1 MDYSY
6 KNLTSRLLD
15 VRKSNNLTQEELGK
29 LLGYTRAVVAQIENG
44 GVKPSVEFIVV
55 FCQKF
60 NISIDSLLLDE
71 SYAKV
76 PEGILKSKPNTKPN
90 TKPNYKTEG
99 KSDTLAVVSDVQYSY
114 GTGQMPIIVTVDEAG
129 EDNIVMV
136 DAKAAAG
143 YPKMAPEPTFIKQ
156 LPAFKLPGVAY
167 KNGIFRAFQ
176 VDGDSMYDTLDHGD
190 WVICRYI
197 DRLSDIREGYV
208 HVLVT
213 KEEICVKR
221 LLNRVNE
228 RGKIVLISDNEDYPT
243 REVDAD
249 EVSEIWLVKAKIGF
263 QLRPRRRDLFRIIND
278 LQADMVEIKARI
290 AKLEL
295 KSK

>member
-60 NISIDSLLLDE
+60 NISIDSLLLEE
-71 SYAKV
+71 SYEKV
-76 PEGILKSKPNTKPN
+76 PDGTLKSKPNTKPN
-90 TKPNYKTEG
+90 TKPNYKNEG
-99 KSDTLAVVSDVQYSY
+99 KSDTLAVFNEPEHKY
-114 GTGQMPIIVTVDEAG
+114 GGAGAPVVVTVDDSG

-143 YPKMAPEPTFIKQ
+143 YPKMALEPSYIKD

-176 VDGDSMYDTLDHGD
+176 VEGDSMYDTLDHGD
-190 WVICRYI
+190 WVICRYV
-197 DRLSDIREGYV
+197 DQLSDIREGYV

-221 LLNRVNE
+221 LLNRVEE
-228 RGKIVLISDNEDYPT
+228 RGKLVLISDNEDYPT
-243 REVDAD
+243 REVDAE

-278 LQADMVEIKARI
+278 LQADMVEIKGRI